1 MHLFGVKV
9 TKISFIRWLIAFATR
24 KKKIRKEARHKR
36 DCIISYQKIW
46 YKKITDSDYSILS
59 TSIYNKSMEL

>member
-24 KKKIRKEARHKR
+24 KKKYEKKLGINEIVLSHIKKFGTRK
-36 DCIISYQKIW
+36 
-46 YKKITDSDYSILS
+46 
-59 TSIYNKSMEL
+59 